1 MTKTKLQPL
10 TTWVSDVRTFRSTFN
25 TNDPDWVATV
35 ALKQKIKAHVGQP
48 PSTGLSLA
56 LFNEIVTWK
65 LAGQEDR
72 TRHHRAKLTDA
83 LVRHI
88 TACAFSVVHSDP
100 DYLMRARL
108 YVVQGISGVSM
119 GVASAIIALT
129 FPDQYCVID
138 PRIWKAIYGV
148 AQEQFSLSD
157 YRKCLAE
164 VLSASVILGWSPQ
177 EVDFFAWKMT
187 P

>member
-1 MTKTKLQPL
+1 MVATLAVVCGVKRKRAYRYSFLKRHRMMSDVFSPPLPSQERCSRASDADMTKTKLQPL
-10 TTWVSDVRTFRSTFN
+10 STWVNDVRTFRSTFN

-35 ALKQKIKAHVGQP
+35 ALKQKINAHVGQP

-88 TACAFSVVHSDP
+88 TACTFSVVHSDP
-100 DYLMRARL
+100 GD
-108 YVVQGISGVSM
+108 
-119 GVASAIIALT
+119 T
-129 FPDQYCVID
+129 
-138 PRIWKAIYGV
+138 
-148 AQEQFSLSD
+148 
-157 YRKCLAE
+157 
-164 VLSASVILGWSPQ
+164 
-177 EVDFFAWKMT
+177 
-187 P
+187 